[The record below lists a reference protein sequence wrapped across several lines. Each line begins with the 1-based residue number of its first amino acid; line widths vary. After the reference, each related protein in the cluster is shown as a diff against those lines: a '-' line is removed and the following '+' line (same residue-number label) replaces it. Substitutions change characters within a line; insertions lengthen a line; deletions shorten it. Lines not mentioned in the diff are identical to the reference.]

1 MRLCYMTGAEIV
13 VSLTS
18 LHVYMSQRL
27 CGVIYSR
34 DQSFYTN
41 GKKIKIYIYRY
52 MFTQTK
58 IPFHL

>member
-41 GKKIKIYIYRY
+41 GKKNKNIYIQIYVY
-52 MFTQTK
+52 TN
-58 IPFHL
+58 

>member
-1 MRLCYMTGAEIV
+1 MTGAEIV

-41 GKKIKIYIYRY
+41 GKKNKNIYIQIYVY
-52 MFTQTK
+52 TN
-58 IPFHL
+58 